1 MKKVSS
7 ILKRTLILI
16 IVLVNITTVAFAAWW
31 GTPGY
36 EWCFSK
42 GITKVMTQKEMNK
55 TVEQEDFYAIL
66 LRYLKYKNVDKE
78 RSTIQTSGDVS
89 RMNSALLGMMND
101 VNEYLILEELTP
113 LQYRQVIT
121 YIEHAEIFVENQQAM
136 LDRDQ
141 IKSFYLYLSL
151 ARYKAA
157 MLLNDATY
165 RLKEMA
171 AQGNVK
177 YSEILEYGI
186 EPYFGKVT
194 RKEFLVLMYSLL
206 SEQKLSENEIIKQ
219 YNESGVLVG
228 YENDLMLKKEMT
240 YSEMFTFLYRFEAFE
255 FNPSDDDEI

>member
-1 MKKVSS
+1 
-7 ILKRTLILI
+7 
-16 IVLVNITTVAFAAWW
+16 
-31 GTPGY
+31 
-36 EWCFSK
+36 
-42 GITKVMTQKEMNK
+42 
-55 TVEQEDFYAIL
+55 
-66 LRYLKYKNVDKE
+66 
-78 RSTIQTSGDVS
+78 
-89 RMNSALLGMMND
+89 
-101 VNEYLILEELTP
+101 
-113 LQYRQVIT
+113 
-121 YIEHAEIFVENQQAM
+121 
-136 LDRDQ
+136 
-141 IKSFYLYLSL
+141 
-151 ARYKAA
+151 
-157 MLLNDATY
+157 
-165 RLKEMA
+165 MA